1 MIDMPRRLGLRE
13 FIPAGSGGEP
23 LEESTMEGNEDRAV
37 VGFVE
42 LVEPPACDERPWFFP
57 AGEHR
62 VTQVVGRFD
71 DVAEARAVA
80 VGLNR
85 QVRRARG
92 RRWALIV
99 EGADAEQI
107 GVGSTVGALT
117 ILSGALAR

>member
-1 MIDMPRRLGLRE
+1 MA
-13 FIPAGSGGEP
+13 AGIEA
-23 LEESTMEGNEDRAV
+23 RAV

-42 LVEPPACDERPWFFP
+42 LVEPPARDERPWFFP

-62 VTQVVGRFD
+62 VAEVVGRFD

-85 QVRRARG
+85 QPRRARG
-92 RRWALIV
+92 RRWAVIV

-107 GVGSTVGALT
+107 GCGSIVTPTT
-117 ILSGALAR
+117 ILSGALVR